1 MIDRFYKIY
10 IAIMLPALTVG
21 VFYIGATLDYI
32 AGQNDRRLDYSVY
45 FNDYIPSCLGVG
57 KCDLVIMDTYA
68 YLDMVDG
75 TIIPLENDMLKEGV
89 IRDVR

>member
-1 MIDRFYKIY
+1 MKDRLFKFYIG
-10 IAIMLPALTVG
+10 AMLTALTVG
-21 VFYIGATLDYI
+21 VLYIGATLDYI
-32 AGQNDRRLDYSVY
+32 AGQNEQGLDYSVY
-45 FNDYIPSCLGVG
+45 FNDYIPSCLGAG